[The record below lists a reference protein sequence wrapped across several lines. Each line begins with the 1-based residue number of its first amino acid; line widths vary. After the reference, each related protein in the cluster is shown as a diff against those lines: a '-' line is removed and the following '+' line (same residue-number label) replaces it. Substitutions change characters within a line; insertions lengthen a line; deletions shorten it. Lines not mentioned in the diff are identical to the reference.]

1 MTDMFGISAIATEL
15 KCSGF
20 VNIICEP
27 KLGNLK
33 PESISVKGNTP
44 LR

>member
-1 MTDMFGISAIATEL
+1 MNFSSFED
-15 KCSGF
+15 K
-20 VNIICEP
+20 NREP

-33 PESISVKGNTP
+33 PESTYGKRTAP